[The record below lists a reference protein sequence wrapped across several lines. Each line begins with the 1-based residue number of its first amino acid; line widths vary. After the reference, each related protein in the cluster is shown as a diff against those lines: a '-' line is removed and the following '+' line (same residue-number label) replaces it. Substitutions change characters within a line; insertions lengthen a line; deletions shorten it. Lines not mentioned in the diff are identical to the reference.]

1 MLSFLAAQIAAL
13 GMLVALGLAGAY
25 GRPALPRRAPPG
37 AARSHAG
44 PFALAVEV
52 AWLGLIA
59 FALVYPLAI
68 LIDPGDALGGAYTF
82 SFPGAEVVELFGVA
96 VFGLGTVLL
105 GWSFRALGRFATPRL
120 EVRSD
125 HVIVRSGPYARL
137 RHPMYTAVI
146 LLTSGVALAFLSRP
160 VALAA
165 LAIVALAG
173 WRAKSEESL
182 FLESPTLGDE
192 YARYAART
200 GRFLPRWRVGPAPP
214 TDPRASEDP
223 GAGT

>member
-1 MLSFLAAQIAAL
+1 MLSFLTAQIAAL
-13 GMLVALGLAGAY
+13 GMLIALGIAGAY
-25 GRPALPRRAPPG
+25 GRPTLPRRAPAG
-37 AARSHAG
+37 AVRSHAG
-44 PFALAVEV
+44 PLALAVEV
-52 AWLGLIA
+52 TWLGLSS

-68 LIDPGDALGGAYTF
+68 LIVPGDALGGAYTF
-82 SFPGAEVVELFGVA
+82 SFPGAEAVQLFGLA
-96 VFGLGTVLL
+96 VFGFATVLL
-105 GWSFRALGRFATPRL
+105 SWSFRALGRFATPRL
-120 EVRSD
+120 EVRAD

-146 LLTSGVALAFLSRP
+146 LLTSGVAMAFLSRP

-165 LAIVALAG
+165 LAIVALAW

-182 FLESPTLGDE
+182 FLKSPTLGDE

-214 TDPRASEDP
+214 RELRASEGP